1 MIPDPYAVYLNPV
14 AKIILAFGFGL
25 TMCALL

>member
-14 AKIILAFGFGL
+14 AKILLALGFGL
-25 TMCALL
+25 MMCALL